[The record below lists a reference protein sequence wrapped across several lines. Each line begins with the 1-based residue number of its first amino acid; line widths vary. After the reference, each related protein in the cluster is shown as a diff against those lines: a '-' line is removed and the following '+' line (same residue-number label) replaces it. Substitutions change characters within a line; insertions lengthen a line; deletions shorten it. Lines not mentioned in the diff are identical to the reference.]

1 MLQSTTR
8 FALYGFLALPLL
20 VIASC
25 KASPSSKC
33 IDHQRL
39 TQKELAEMIS
49 FYSGIVANPLLAADN
64 AKVER
69 ANYFNQHTSDLLDTL
84 DSVCGESEG
93 KAWTNA
99 NMSLLIEAQN
109 SIGKFKELRDTINK
123 LK

>member
-1 MLQSTTR
+1 
-8 FALYGFLALPLL
+8 
-20 VIASC
+20 
-25 KASPSSKC
+25 
-33 IDHQRL
+33 
-39 TQKELAEMIS
+39 MIS